1 MKGYVHVYT
10 GNGKG
15 KSTAAFGL
23 AMRAVG
29 AGKKVFIGQFLKSK
43 HYSELESIGKMEPAI
58 TLRQFGLG
66 CMFYK
71 DATPEDIAAARDG
84 LKAAEEAILSNKYE
98 VVILDEA
105 NVAIH
110 FNFFTVEEL
119 IEVINKRN
127 LECEVIVTGR
137 YAKQE
142 IIDFADLVTEM
153 REIKH
158 YYHAGVPARIG
169 IEK

>member
-1 MKGYVHVYT
+1 MKGYVQVYT

-43 HYSELESIGKMEPAI
+43 HYSELDSIGKMEPAI

-66 CMFYK
+66 CLLYK
-71 DATPEDIAAARDG
+71 DATPEDISAARNG
-84 LKAAEEAILSNKYE
+84 LKVAEEAICSNEYD

-105 NVAIH
+105 NIAVH

-127 LECEVIVTGR
+127 PACEVIVTGR

-142 IIDFADLVTEM
+142 LIDFADLVTEM
-153 REIKH
+153 REVKH
-158 YYHAGVPARIG
+158 YYQQGIQARVG